1 MMQLRAAEA
10 RGKANFGWLDARHSF
25 SFGHYYDPEWMGHS
39 VLRVINQDL
48 VSPGGGFA
56 THPHANME
64 ILTCVLTGT
73 IEHKDSLGH
82 AEQIPAGDF
91 QLMSAGSGIRHS
103 EYNPSQSEPLS
114 LLQIWIEPNE
124 YDTPPG
130 YQQKKIETR
139 PGMTLVASPDGED
152 GSFRIRQQARV
163 WRVQLEPGESLT
175 WELVGR
181 HGYLQMISGELT
193 ANGLAAR
200 PGDGVLSRDESSWE
214 LVATSATQA
223 LLFDLP

>member
-130 YQQKKIETR
+130 YQQKKIEAR

-163 WRVQLEPGESLT
+163 WRVQLESGESLT
-175 WELVGR
+175 WELAGR

-200 PGDGVLSRDESSWE
+200 PGDGVLSRDESSWD

>member
-130 YQQKKIETR
+130 YQQKKIEAR

-175 WELVGR
+175 WELAGR

>member
-103 EYNPSQSEPLS
+103 ECNPSQSEPLS

-130 YQQKKIETR
+130 YQQKKIEAR
-139 PGMTLVASPDGED
+139 LGMTLVASPDGED

-175 WELVGR
+175 WELAGR

>member
-130 YQQKKIETR
+130 YQQKKIEAR

-152 GSFRIRQQARV
+152 GSFRIRQQAWV

-175 WELVGR
+175 WELAGR
-181 HGYLQMISGELT
+181 HGYLQMMSGELT

>member
-1 MMQLRAAEA
+1 MMKLRAAAE
-10 RGKANFGWLDARHSF
+10 RGRANFGWLDARHSF
-25 SFGHYYDPEWMGHS
+25 SFGHYYDPDWMGHS
-39 VLRVINQDL
+39 VLRVINQDV

-56 THPHANME
+56 THPHDNME
-64 ILTCVLTGT
+64 ILTCVLQGN
-73 IEHKDSLGH
+73 IEHRDSLGH

-124 YDTPPG
+124 YDTEPG
-130 YQQKKIETR
+130 YQQRKIENQ
-139 PGMTLVASPDGED
+139 PGLTLVASPNGEE

-163 WRVQLEPGESLT
+163 WRLQLEPGETHSWALS
-175 WELVGR
+175 GR
-181 HGYLQMISGELT
+181 HGYLQLIAGELT
-193 ANGLAAR
+193 ANGLAAG
-200 PGDGVLSRDESSWE
+200 PGDGVLSRDERAWE
-214 LVATSATQA
+214 LVATSASQA

>member
-48 VSPGGGFA
+48 VAPGGGFA

-64 ILTCVLTGT
+64 ILTCVLQGT

-103 EYNPSQSEPLS
+103 EYNPSQTDPLS

-124 YDTPPG
+124 FGTPPG
-130 YQQKKIETR
+130 YQQKKIESR
-139 PGMTLVASPDGED
+139 PGMTLVASPDGEA
-152 GSFRIRQQARV
+152 GSLRIRQQARI
-163 WRVQLEPGESLT
+163 WRLELAPGETLE
-175 WELVGR
+175 WALAGR
-181 HGYLQMISGELT
+181 HGYLQMISGTLA
-193 ANGLAAR
+193 ANGLVAR
-200 PGDGVLSRDESSWE
+200 PGDGVLSRDEYRWE
-214 LVATSATQA
+214 LVATSASQA

>member
-130 YQQKKIETR
+130 YQQKKIEAR

-175 WELVGR
+175 WELAGR

-200 PGDGVLSRDESSWE
+200 PGDGVLSRDESSWD

>member
-25 SFGHYYDPEWMGHS
+25 SFGHYYDPEWMDHS

-130 YQQKKIETR
+130 YQQKKIEAR
-139 PGMTLVASPDGED
+139 PGMTLVASPDGEG

-163 WRVQLEPGESLT
+163 WRLQLEPGESLT
-175 WELVGR
+175 WELAGR

>member
-130 YQQKKIETR
+130 YQQKKREAR

-175 WELVGR
+175 WELAGR

>member
-103 EYNPSQSEPLS
+103 EHNPSQSEPLS

-130 YQQKKIETR
+130 YQQKKIEAR
-139 PGMTLVASPDGED
+139 PGMTLVASPDGEN

-175 WELVGR
+175 WELAGR

>member
-1 MMQLRAAEA
+1 
-10 RGKANFGWLDARHSF
+10 
-25 SFGHYYDPEWMGHS
+25 
-39 VLRVINQDL
+39 
-48 VSPGGGFA
+48 
-56 THPHANME
+56 ME
-64 ILTCVLTGT
+64 ILTCVLQGT

-103 EYNPSQSEPLS
+103 EYNPSQTEPLS

-124 YDTPPG
+124 HGTTPG
-130 YQQKKIETR
+130 YQQKKIEAN
-139 PGMTLVASPDGED
+139 PGMTLVASPDGEA

-163 WRVQLEPGESLT
+163 WRLQLEPGESLT
-175 WELVGR
+175 WELAGR

-200 PGDGVLSRDESSWE
+200 PGDGVLSRDEPKWD
-214 LVATSATQA
+214 LVAASASQA

>member
-130 YQQKKIETR
+130 YQQKKIEAR

-175 WELVGR
+175 WELAGR

-200 PGDGVLSRDESSWE
+200 PGDGVLSSDESSWE

>member
-130 YQQKKIETR
+130 YQQKKIEAR

-152 GSFRIRQQARV
+152 GSFRIRQQAWV
-163 WRVQLEPGESLT
+163 WHVQLEPGESLT
-175 WELVGR
+175 WELAGR
-181 HGYLQMISGELT
+181 HGYLQIISGELT

>member
-114 LLQIWIEPNE
+114 LLQIWIEPDE

-130 YQQKKIETR
+130 YQQKKIEAR

-152 GSFRIRQQARV
+152 GSFRIRQQAWV

-175 WELVGR
+175 WELAGR
-181 HGYLQMISGELT
+181 HGYLQMMSGELT

-214 LVATSATQA
+214 LVATSAIQA

>member
-1 MMQLRAAEA
+1 MMKLRAAEA

-48 VSPGGGFA
+48 VAPGGGFA

-64 ILTCVLTGT
+64 ILTCVLQGT

-82 AEQIPAGDF
+82 VEQIPAGDF

-103 EYNPSQSEPLS
+103 EYNPSQTEPLS

-124 YDTPPG
+124 VGTPPG
-130 YQQKKIETR
+130 YQQKKIEPR
-139 PGMTLVASPDGED
+139 PGMTLVASPDGEA
-152 GSFRIRQQARV
+152 GSFVIRQQARV
-163 WRVQLEPGESLT
+163 WRLELAPGETLD
-175 WELVGR
+175 WALAGR

-200 PGDGVLSRDESSWE
+200 PGDGVLSRDEYRWE

>member
-130 YQQKKIETR
+130 YQQKKIEAR
-139 PGMTLVASPDGED
+139 PGMTLVASPDGEG
-152 GSFRIRQQARV
+152 GSFMIRQQARV

-175 WELVGR
+175 WELAGR

-200 PGDGVLSRDESSWE
+200 PGDGVLSRDESSWD
-214 LVATSATQA
+214 LVAASATQA

>member
-1 MMQLRAAEA
+1 MMTLRASEA

-25 SFGHYYDPEWMGHS
+25 SFGHYYDPDWMGHS

-48 VSPGGGFA
+48 VAPGGGFA

-64 ILTCVLTGT
+64 ILTCVLQGT

-103 EYNPSQSEPLS
+103 EYNPSQTEPLS

-124 YDTPPG
+124 HGTTPG
-130 YQQKKIETR
+130 YQQKKIEAR
-139 PGMTLVASPDGED
+139 PGLTLVASPDGEA
-152 GSFRIRQQARV
+152 GSFRIRQQARI
-163 WRVQLEPGESLT
+163 WRLQLEPGESLA
-175 WELVGR
+175 WALAGR

-200 PGDGVLSRDESSWE
+200 PGDGVLCRDEPNWD
-214 LVATSATQA
+214 LVAMSASQA

>member
-25 SFGHYYDPEWMGHS
+25 SFGHYYDPEWMGYS

-130 YQQKKIETR
+130 YQQKKIEAR

-163 WRVQLEPGESLT
+163 WRVQLEPGESLI
-175 WELVGR
+175 WELAGR

>member
-114 LLQIWIEPNE
+114 LLQIWIEPNA

-130 YQQKKIETR
+130 YQQKKIEAR
-139 PGMTLVASPDGED
+139 PGMTLVASPDGEG

-175 WELVGR
+175 WELAGR

>member
-48 VSPGGGFA
+48 VAPGGGFA

-64 ILTCVLTGT
+64 ILTCVLQGT

-103 EYNPSQSEPLS
+103 EVNPSQTEPLS

-124 YDTPPG
+124 FGTQPG
-130 YQQKKIETR
+130 YQQKKIESR
-139 PGMTLVASPDGED
+139 PGMTLVASPDGEA
-152 GSFRIRQQARV
+152 GSLRIRQQARV
-163 WRVQLEPGESLT
+163 WRLELAPGETIDWALA
-175 WELVGR
+175 GR
-181 HGYLQMISGELT
+181 HGYLQMISGELA

-200 PGDGVLSRDESSWE
+200 PGDGVLSRDENRWE
-214 LVATSATQA
+214 LAATSATQA

>member
-130 YQQKKIETR
+130 YQQKKIEAR

-175 WELVGR
+175 WELAGR
-181 HGYLQMISGELT
+181 HGYLQMMSGELT

>member
-48 VSPGGGFA
+48 VAPGGGFA

-64 ILTCVLTGT
+64 ILTCVLQGT

-103 EYNPSQSEPLS
+103 EYNPSQTDPLS

-124 YDTPPG
+124 FGTPPR
-130 YQQKKIETR
+130 YQQKKIESR
-139 PGMTLVASPDGED
+139 PGMTLVASPDGEA
-152 GSFRIRQQARV
+152 GSLRIRQQARV
-163 WRVQLEPGESLT
+163 WRLELAPGETLE
-175 WELVGR
+175 WALAGR

-200 PGDGVLSRDESSWE
+200 PGDGVLSRDEYRWE
-214 LVATSATQA
+214 LVATSASQA

>member
-130 YQQKKIETR
+130 YQQKKIEAR
-139 PGMTLVASPDGED
+139 SGMTLVASPDGED

-175 WELVGR
+175 WELAGR

-200 PGDGVLSRDESSWE
+200 PGDGVLSRDESSWD

>member
-1 MMQLRAAEA
+1 MFALRRSEE
-10 RGKANFGWLDARHSF
+10 RGHANFGWLDTRHSF
-25 SFGHYYDPEWMGHS
+25 SFGHYYDPKWMGHS
-39 VLRVINQDL
+39 ALRVINEDYVKPQ
-48 VSPGGGFA
+48 GGFA

-82 AEQIPAGDF
+82 VEQIPAGEF

-103 EYNPSQSEPLS
+103 EYNPSPGEELS

-124 YDTPPG
+124 QDTAPG
-130 YQQKKIETR
+130 YQQKRIGAQ
-139 PGMTLVASPDGED
+139 PGLTLVASPTGEG

-163 WRVQLEPGESLT
+163 WRLQLAAGESLT
-175 WELVGR
+175 WALSGR
-181 HGYLQMISGELT
+181 HGYLHLITGEL
-193 ANGLAAR
+193 AAGGLTAR
-200 PGDGVLSRDESSWE
+200 PGDGLLSRDEVKWD
-214 LVATSATQA
+214 LVANVASDA